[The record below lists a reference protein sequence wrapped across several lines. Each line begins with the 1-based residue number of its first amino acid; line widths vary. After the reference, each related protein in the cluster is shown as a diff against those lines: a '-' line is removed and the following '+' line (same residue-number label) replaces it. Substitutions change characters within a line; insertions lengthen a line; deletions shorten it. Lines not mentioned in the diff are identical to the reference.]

1 VLESPLAAIAEYERA
16 NLIPEGSI
24 NRAVAA
30 AGDGSAWAR
39 HERGELDFA
48 AFCEEWEAELA
59 EVDLVVDAA
68 ELMARIELTIRAR
81 PEMLDIIRSLRRAG
95 IKVAALTNSWP
106 SLGDNGVEAEFDLVV
121 HSWRE
126 RLRKPE
132 PEIYRL
138 TLSRLGIEAKQAVF
152 LDDIGGNLRVARQMG
167 LTTIKVDDPAD
178 AIGNL
183 REIFPDL

>member
-1 VLESPLAAIAEYERA
+1 
-16 NLIPEGSI
+16 
-24 NRAVAA
+24 
-30 AGDGSAWAR
+30 
-39 HERGELDFA
+39 
-48 AFCEEWEAELA
+48 
-59 EVDLVVDAA
+59 
-68 ELMARIELTIRAR
+68 
-81 PEMLDIIRSLRRAG
+81 
-95 IKVAALTNSWP
+95 
-106 SLGDNGVEAEFDLVV
+106 LVV

-152 LDDIGGNLRVARQMG
+152 LDDIGGNLRVARQLG

-183 REIFPDL
+183 LEIFPDL